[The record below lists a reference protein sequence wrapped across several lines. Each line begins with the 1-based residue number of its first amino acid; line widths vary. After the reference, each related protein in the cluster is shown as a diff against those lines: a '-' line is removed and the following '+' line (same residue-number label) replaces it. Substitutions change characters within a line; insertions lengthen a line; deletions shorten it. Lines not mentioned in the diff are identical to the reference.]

1 MSIEKMLTA
10 KEAAKVLGMNYR
22 LVLSLIYSGEIE
34 SILIGA
40 KQRRVT
46 ETALARWQYLAQGK
60 PEPKAAPKAKK
71 KAPSMKEL
79 LAREAA
85 MKGPIPRR
93 RYGDVAKA

>member
-1 MSIEKMLTA
+1 MSIEKMMTA

-34 SILIGA
+34 SILIGS

-46 ETALARWQYLAQGK
+46 ETALARWQLRALGT
-60 PEPKAAPKAKK
+60 PAPKVTPRAKK

-85 MKGPIPRR
+85 LKGPIPRR
-93 RYGDVAKA
+93 RYGDVV